1 MTPIENITFAE
12 ALEVTYAVRT
22 DYFRPRLSAD
32 TEPCRD
38 PALIE

>member
-12 ALEVTYAVRT
+12 ALEDYICRKT